1 MIITL
6 YDGGKVEVRVGNSV
20 LRRIPPRSRQ
30 PHKYE
35 KVIRRMQLLAAFYP
49 GVNSTGVDERFEDLW
64 QDDYPEDDAGVDV
77 NNEVSGTQIS
87 DSHPALLPHRPQ
99 IFRCPGGLADYV
111 RSHGCYAPYTDVV
124 SFSGRRADLC
134 FEVAM
139 PWKRGCLTELH
150 GFVNTIETVY
160 GGTHQAAFEQAL
172 VRIVDE
178 YVAQEFPPGTVPY
191 LYRDEICTGLI
202 VVLHVTMNRP
212 WMHDRRLLN
221 PKNVAIRHP
230 VVRARDPPLVGRQS
244 RRHERRCESGTLRG

>member
-1 MIITL
+1 
-6 YDGGKVEVRVGNSV
+6 
-20 LRRIPPRSRQ
+20 
-30 PHKYE
+30 
-35 KVIRRMQLLAAFYP
+35 
-49 GVNSTGVDERFEDLW
+49 
-64 QDDYPEDDAGVDV
+64 
-77 NNEVSGTQIS
+77 
-87 DSHPALLPHRPQ
+87 
-99 IFRCPGGLADYV
+99 
-111 RSHGCYAPYTDVV
+111 
-124 SFSGRRADLC
+124 
-134 FEVAM
+134 M
-139 PWKRGCLTELH
+139 PWKRGCLTEIH

-244 RRHERRCESGTLRG
+244 RRHERRCESGALRG